1 MRFVEECMK
10 DLLIRFLLLSLLF
23 NLIPSSSRIIQENH
37 MLFVQEEVLQKMI
50 LVCNIQ
56 DYFIFSKQALH
67 LITHLEEEAV
77 IGRMQI
83 DNFIMGKVYW
93 NMTSNRAKSELV
105 DATAVGKNHELID
118 IQCWEF
124 MKGKMV
130 SIIVKCIIKLERIV
144 HGIMQ

>member
-1 MRFVEECMK
+1 MKLVEEYMK

-37 MLFVQEEVLQKMI
+37 MLFVQEGVLQKMI

-105 DATAVGKNHELID
+105 DATAVGKNHEQID